1 MAWCLVKL
9 EELHL
14 ALLRP
19 SPVAPVYI
27 QPRTYE
33 YLRLW
38 RHFLKR
44 VAISRKLSGTIGDYI
59 PVSSVLQLGITFPEA
74 QCYNW
79 ELHSQTKEKIQKNYT

>member
-14 ALLRP
+14 TLLRP
-19 SPVAPVYI
+19 SPVASVYT

-38 RHFLKR
+38 RHFLKQ
-44 VAISRKLSGTIGDYI
+44 VAISRKLSVTIGDYI
-59 PVSSVLQLGITFPEA
+59 PVSSVLQLAIKFPNKGK
-74 QCYNW
+74 Y
-79 ELHSQTKEKIQKNYT
+79 TKNYT